1 MTVLARDG
9 PPLDPVAAGRL
20 LRLAA
25 DPGFSEQTIYDP
37 PARSTVW
44 LFRAVQAGSAGLE

>member
-1 MTVLARDG
+1 MTVLAHDG

-20 LRLAA
+20 VRLAV
-25 DPGFSEQTIYDP
+25 DPGFSEQTIYGP
-37 PARSTVW
+37 PAHSTVC